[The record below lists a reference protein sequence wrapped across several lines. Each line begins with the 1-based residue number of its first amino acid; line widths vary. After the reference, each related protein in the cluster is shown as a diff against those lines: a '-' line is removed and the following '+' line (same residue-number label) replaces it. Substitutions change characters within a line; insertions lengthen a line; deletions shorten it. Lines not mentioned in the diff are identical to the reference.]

1 MRKAPSPST
10 SQIQVIGL
18 KSSVEEKAMIQR
30 QKLSKEEPAA
40 RVSKEYKTDNEEP
53 ARAIEDTFQ
62 KPERT
67 VEHNAQCRPKRQ
79 EVENKRN

>member
-18 KSSVEEKAMIQR
+18 KFSVEEKAMIQR

-40 RVSKEYKTDNEEP
+40 RVSKEYNTDNEEP
-53 ARAIEDTFQ
+53 ARVIEVTFQ
-62 KPERT
+62 KTERVEEQHT
-67 VEHNAQCRPKRQ
+67 VPTQAPRIKE
-79 EVENKRN
+79 

>member
-40 RVSKEYKTDNEEP
+40 RVSKEYNTDNEEP
-53 ARAIEDTFQ
+53 ARAIQDTFQ
-62 KPERT
+62 KTERT
-67 VEHNAQCRPKRQ
+67 VEEQHTVQTQAPRSK
-79 EVENKRN
+79 E